1 MYEIIKSNVI
11 KRLRIVTNSLQFR
24 LISAFCLISIL
35 PLVFINL
42 MSYYNTTG
50 IVQENTDELAEVN
63 LVQTDKSVRSTLAAY
78 EDLLFQLYT
87 GDDIVNDVDELNAG
101 GNEALAVNQLRR
113 TLRGIAG

>member
-1 MYEIIKSNVI
+1 MGDPKMYEIIKSNVI

-87 GDDIVNDVDELNAG
+87 GDDIVNDVDELNA
-101 GNEALAVNQLRR
+101 
-113 TLRGIAG
+113 

>member
-1 MYEIIKSNVI
+1 M
-11 KRLRIVTNSLQFR
+11 RIVTTAAPR

-50 IVQENTDELAEVN
+50 IVQENTDELAGVN

-87 GDDIVNDVDELNAG
+87 GDDIVNDVDELNAEEMRLLRTSYAEPFG
-101 GNEALAVNQLRR
+101 VRISRIRYNALPSLPSP
-113 TLRGIAG
+113 

>member
-63 LVQTDKSVRSTLAAY
+63 LVQTDKSVRSTLAAH
-78 EDLLFQLYT
+78 EDLLCFPPVV
-87 GDDIVNDVDELNAG
+87 I
-101 GNEALAVNQLRR
+101 
-113 TLRGIAG
+113 